1 MSFTLNKTV
10 YGQLLAEF
18 QPKIITSEEEYNLAL
33 VSAEK
38 LMHCQNRSP
47 EQTAVL
53 QLLVNL
59 IEEYESKHYPMGES
73 SPHEILEYLM
83 EVRGLKESD
92 LVDII
97 GSKDVV
103 TEIIDGKIKITKNQ
117 AETLGEFFHVSP
129 ELFISL

>member
-1 MSFTLNKTV
+1 MSFTFNKTV

-33 VSAEK
+33 ASAEK
-38 LMHCQNRSP
+38 LMYCQNRSP

-59 IEEYESKHYPMGES
+59 IEEYESNHYPMGES

>member
-18 QPKIITSEEEYNLAL
+18 QLKIFTSEEEYNLAL
-33 VSAEK
+33 ASAEK

-92 LVDII
+92 LADII
-97 GSKDVV
+97 GYKGIVS
-103 TEIIDGKIKITKNQ
+103 EIIHGKRNISKNQ
-117 AETLGEFFHVSP
+117 AKALEEFFCVYP
-129 ELFISL
+129 KLFISL